1 MYVPRLWQKLKYLS
15 RPRAT
20 SRAESGARSPGYIK
34 VLMYL
39 RQLGQAARAVLLW
52 LTGSV
57 AVAGG
62 SFDVPT
68 YVSVHGSM
76 KDRFTYDT

>member
-1 MYVPRLWQKLKYLS
+1 
-15 RPRAT
+15 
-20 SRAESGARSPGYIK
+20 
-34 VLMYL
+34 MYL